1 MLLLSGPSAI
11 AFENGAGSEKMRL
24 AAGKLLIGDLGSH
37 TSDLL
42 QIETPEEG
50 GGHGI
55 QIRRNDANTDQV
67 IGHILF
73 GNNTAT
79 DLVKISAKTD
89 GDSNAGDSGA
99 LLFSTQVT
107 GGNLTER
114 MRIDSVG
121 KIIAGPYGGNVD
133 AIITGSSSVPG
144 YTNHPG
150 TNLLL
155 KSGDGSGGGSSYMS
169 FYTSPP
175 GSSGTTVNTSIE
187 RMRIDNS
194 GLVTMHAAGVV
205 ARDTNLGGAVFTVQ
219 SNNAQGL
226 AIGYGTGTNEYRRLY
241 QHATGLYFE
250 SSTNQAYLNAS
261 GAWVDASD
269 ITLKKDIQDID
280 YGIETV
286 KKLKPRKYKM
296 KSDDTE
302 QIGFIAQEIIEQVP
316 EIVDGKDG
324 VLGVAYGH
332 ITSVL
337 TKAIQEQ
344 QVIIDDLK
352 ARMAA
357 LEG

>member
-1 MLLLSGPSAI
+1 MTNNSVKMTVLSGGNVGIGTTNPSTPLHVSGGVGMTGGWGRSALLSHNFPVLVFESQYSSSAY
-11 AFENGAGSEKMRL
+11 AGIGYDNTTGLKFFVNASAVDVTGSSAAALAMTILDNHNVGIGTASPNTLLHLSTTGGTQLRLTADDQNYAYIEFGDTADEDIGTILYSNIDDSMRF
-24 AAGKLLIGDLGSH
+24 I
-37 TSDLL
+37 T
-42 QIETPEEG
+42 
-50 GGHGI
+50 
-55 QIRRNDANTDQV
+55 
-67 IGHILF
+67 
-73 GNNTAT
+73 
-79 DLVKISAKTD
+79 
-89 GDSNAGDSGA
+89 NAG
-99 LLFSTQVT
+99 
-107 GGNLTER
+107 ER
-114 MRIDSVG
+114 MRI
-121 KIIAGPYGGNVD
+121 N
-133 AIITGSSSVPG
+133 
-144 YTNHPG
+144 
-150 TNLLL
+150 
-155 KSGDGSGGGSSYMS
+155 
-169 FYTSPP
+169 
-175 GSSGTTVNTSIE
+175 
-187 RMRIDNS
+187 NS

-219 SNNAQGL
+219 SNNGQGL

-241 QHATGLYFE
+241 QHTTGLYFQ